1 MVVVVVVAV
10 LTALLTALLP
20 EMGQGFPERVTAL
33 GLWAVSDQLV
43 VGFVVGF
50 AVGFVSHFY
59 HHSASRQ
66 SIAGLRWLDGRWKGI
81 NP

>member
-1 MVVVVVVAV
+1 MVVVVVAV

-33 GLWAVSDQLV
+33 GLWAVSDQLI

-59 HHSASRQ
+59 HPASRQ
-66 SIAGLRWLDGRWKGI
+66 SIAGLRWLAGRWKGI